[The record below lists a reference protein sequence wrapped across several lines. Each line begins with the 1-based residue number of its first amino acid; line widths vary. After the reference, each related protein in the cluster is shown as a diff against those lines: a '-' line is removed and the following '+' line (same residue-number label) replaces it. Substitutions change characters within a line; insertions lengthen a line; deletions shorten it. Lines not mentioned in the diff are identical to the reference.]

1 MLKNSN
7 WLYKTNEC
15 FLNIRNR
22 GVLQQNDPP
31 DSRNHRLATLDL
43 CALELLAEVGRS
55 ALPDLLQSSPVTRRT
70 PELLT

>member
-15 FLNIRNR
+15 FLNIHNR

-31 DSRNHRLATLDL
+31 DSRNHRLATGL

>member
-15 FLNIRNR
+15 FLNICNR

-31 DSRNHRLATLDL
+31 DSRNHRLATGL